1 MPRIPHE
8 HPLPK
13 HRIFNYSRLLSMTQ
27 PDAKSEQPA
36 CGRFSRSSPFCLS
49 LSPDV
54 CCHTVPLHR
63 SCGVI
68 EQTLLTL
75 VVRKNRPTCQ
85 TLRHRSLPSVIRMKR
100 PAVPPNR
107 QALTQIILAC
117 TPFLIKRRVCSR
129 TSQNMHAALSM
140 CLEVKTPHTDTAN
153 THVNV
158 WLERFCD
165 NFGVLTY
172 ALQQHEVPNIHSLT
186 RLQGARHTTD
196 ST

>member
-1 MPRIPHE
+1 M
-8 HPLPK
+8 
-13 HRIFNYSRLLSMTQ
+13 MQ
-27 PDAKSEQPA
+27 PDKNSEQPA
-36 CGRFSRSSPFCLS
+36 CGRFSHSSPFCLS

-54 CCHTVPLHR
+54 CCHTVTPCR

-85 TLRHRSLPSVIRMKR
+85 TVRHRSLPNVTRMKR
-100 PAVPPNR
+100 PAVPSNR
-107 QALTQIILAC
+107 QPLTHAIPAWS
-117 TPFLIKRRVCSR
+117 PFLVMRWACSR

-140 CLEVKTPHTDTAN
+140 CLEVKKPHTDTAN

-172 ALQQHEVPNIHSLT
+172 ALQQHGVPKIHSLT
-186 RLQGARHTTD
+186 CLQD
-196 ST
+196 SWACRGFHMNAHFQNTECRTIRVFCP